1 MRDLNLGP
9 DSKKLIEQF
18 RALDSDQR
26 TIERKADE
34 LYSYASQMAKM
45 LERWLDLAWCW
56 TDACP
61 AQVCKGPHF
70 RVKYQHDRM
79 VTSHN
84 PIEVIEQAQHVGET
98 FPDVP
103 YTIVR

>member
-9 DSKKLIEQF
+9 DSKRLIDRYN
-18 RALDSDQR
+18 RADG
-26 TIERKADE
+26 DE
-34 LYSYASQMAKM
+34 GLSAAIAGDMAKM
-45 LERWLDLAWCW
+45 LERWLDVGWCW
-56 TDACP
+56 PDACP
-61 AQVCKGPHF
+61 AQICGGPHF

-79 VTSHN
+79 ITSAN

-103 YTIVR
+103 YTIIR